1 MAPTDG
7 RYEGGAAVRHPLIV
21 FSLLLLA
28 ACSQEAERTHT
39 VDEFVADTGL
49 LSRTISEC
57 RNNPGELRQTPTCL
71 NAEAA
76 DVKLR
81 LQNMRKALG
90 G

>member
-1 MAPTDG
+1 M
-7 RYEGGAAVRHPLIV
+7 I
-21 FSLLLLA
+21 LLA
-28 ACSQEAERTHT
+28 ACSQESERTYT
-39 VDEFVADTGL
+39 VDEFVADKAL

-57 RNNPGELRQTPTCL
+57 RDNPGELRDKPNCR

-76 DVKLR
+76 DGKLR